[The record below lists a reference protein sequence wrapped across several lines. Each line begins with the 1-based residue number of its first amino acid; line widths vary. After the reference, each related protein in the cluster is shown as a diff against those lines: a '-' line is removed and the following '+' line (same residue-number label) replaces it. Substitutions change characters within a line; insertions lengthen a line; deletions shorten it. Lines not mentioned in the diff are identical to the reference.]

1 MFLLLGICDRQGQIW
16 KIKPRHRSEN
26 TSVKNGGSSPFLNQ
40 ILVTPQE
47 YQKGVMSKAG
57 HELVGFF
64 KSKSLDSQQSK
75 IETRLNQAHF
85 LVRVPDSL
93 EYLLLNGGTAGSD
106 GFGGGVSRRQRGAVG
121 S

>member
-1 MFLLLGICDRQGQIW
+1 
-16 KIKPRHRSEN
+16 
-26 TSVKNGGSSPFLNQ
+26 
-40 ILVTPQE
+40 
-47 YQKGVMSKAG
+47 MSKAG

-106 GFGGGVSRRQRGAVG
+106 GFGGG
-121 S
+121 